1 MNTFFSSSIEPDT
14 LLPLTSDVVFKEV
27 LGQEESKPILMGFL
41 NDILDMNITSPDQIT
56 LLNPELNPEYIDDKL
71 SILDIRVQLQ
81 DHTSI
86 DVEIQV
92 IDRTILS
99 LVLCTMSV
107 AYVQTN
113 FKKGMIIHNFVQQ
126 SD

>member
-71 SILDIRVQLQ
+71 SILDIRVQL
-81 DHTSI
+81 
-86 DVEIQV
+86 
-92 IDRTILS
+92 DRKSTRLNS
-99 LVLCTMSV
+99 SHMSESRMPSS
-107 AYVQTN
+107 A
-113 FKKGMIIHNFVQQ
+113 
-126 SD
+126 